1 MTGSVLVTA
10 LATFLLGG
18 LFLEYSSAHA
28 LDMLLMEEE
37 VETSAAML
45 ASPRPLEDFAGICR
59 ELASH
64 HPETPLAW
72 RLFDAVTGA
81 ALASA
86 GTTAILQDH
95 LVVPA
100 ATGITVPLE
109 RGFAA
114 RTAAIGSRFL
124 CLVVVDGRQPRAL
137 VDRYWL
143 AGTVLIAV
151 SCVVVLTLARLLA
164 RRASRLLLEVA
175 ADVRAATSANGI
187 SSRSGAPDEIRA
199 VVDAL
204 QTSMQ
209 RIDDGSQRLRVF
221 TAGFAH
227 ELRSPLQNLIA
238 QAEVSLMRAR
248 DPGDYQAVLVSQLDD
263 LRELAD
269 AIENLLA
276 VCAAA
281 SLPPQGPREEFDLGL
296 EAGLRLQREHSRAS
310 REEIDV
316 QIATNGDTRVR
327 GDRETALRG
336 IRNVVA
342 NAIDWTP
349 RGGRVRV
356 EIRGEAHD
364 VVVTVD
370 DSGPGVPVDQRQHI
384 CEPFV
389 RGPAPPRRRIGYGL
403 GLAIARAAVVEHG
416 GELTVATSPFGGAR
430 FRLTFQREG
439 ALTTPGGYSGAE
451 PSAPDGER

>member
-1 MTGSVLVTA
+1 MTGSVLVSA

-18 LFLEYSSAHA
+18 LFLEYSSSHS

-37 VETSAAML
+37 AETTTAML
-45 ASPRPLEDFAGICR
+45 ASSQPIEDFGSICR
-59 ELASH
+59 ELAAH

-72 RLFDAVTGA
+72 RLFDATTGA
-81 ALASA
+81 VLASA

-95 LVVPA
+95 FVVPSA
-100 ATGITVPLE
+100 IGVTVPLD

-114 RTAAIGSRFL
+114 RIAAVGSRFT

-137 VDRYWL
+137 VDRYWF
-143 AGTVLIAV
+143 AATVLIAV
-151 SCVVVLTLARLLA
+151 SCVVVLALARLLA
-164 RRASRLLLEVA
+164 RRAARLLLEVA
-175 ADVRAATSANGI
+175 DDVRAATNAQGI
-187 SSRSGAPDEIRA
+187 ASRSGAPDEIRA
-199 VVDAL
+199 IVDAL
-204 QTSMQ
+204 QESMQ
-209 RIDDGSQRLRVF
+209 RIDEGSQRLRVF

-248 DPGDYQAVLVSQLDD
+248 APGDYQAVLVSQLDD

-281 SLPPQGPREEFDLGL
+281 APPPRGLHEEFDLGV
-296 EAGLRLQREHSRAS
+296 EAGLRLQRECSRAG
-310 REEIDV
+310 REAIDV
-316 QIATNGDTRVR
+316 QVVTTGDMRLR
-327 GDRETALRG
+327 GDRESALRG
-336 IRNVVA
+336 VRNVVA
-342 NAIDWTP
+342 NAIDWSP
-349 RGGRVRV
+349 RAGRVRV
-356 EIRGEAHD
+356 EIAGEGSH

-370 DSGPGVPVDQRQHI
+370 DSGPGVPVDQRQRI

-416 GELTVATSPFGGAR
+416 GELTVGTSPFGGAR
-430 FRLTFQREG
+430 FRLTFQREPV
-439 ALTTPGGYSGAE
+439 AATPVGYSGGQC
-451 PSAPDGER
+451 SAPGEGR